1 MLVCR
6 MPKLPDMSD
15 AAVLKR
21 LLMKRSPPPVQAEE
35 KPKVR
40 IAKSRTGKTV
50 KKKAKA

>member
-1 MLVCR
+1 
-6 MPKLPDMSD
+6 MSD

-21 LLMKRSPPPVQAEE
+21 LLMKRNPPPAPVED